1 MIICFSDYLQKSS
14 WKLHAYSERVSGM
27 TANTAVG
34 SACYHAYTSAAFDF
48 GFIKPMRIIIAYQPS
63 FVVRI
68 KGVCVC
74 VVEHT

>member
-1 MIICFSDYLQKSS
+1 
-14 WKLHAYSERVSGM
+14 M